1 MNLFREQ
8 DRVFDY
14 AYGWGT
20 VFRISTYALMDYK
33 VIVKFDAGAERHYTL
48 DGRSHLTSPKV
59 LSFKEY
65 SLSEEIDQESGITR
79 YLIEE
84 TTKVMKEKLS
94 KMRDIIKS
102 ADVKVS
108 LELELQ

>member
-1 MNLFREQ
+1 MNLFRKK

-20 VFRISTYALMDYK
+20 VFRIATHAFIDYK
-33 VIVKFDAGAERHYTL
+33 VIVKFDAGAECHYTL

-65 SLSEEIDQESGITR
+65 SLGEEVDQESGISR

-84 TTKVMKEKLS
+84 TTKVMKEKLN

-102 ADVKVS
+102 ADVKIR

>member
-20 VFRISTYALMDYK
+20 VFRVSTYKFIDYK
-33 VIVKFDAGAERHYTL
+33 VWVKFEKGENHYTL
-48 DGRSHLTSPKV
+48 DGRASMAGPKV

-65 SLSEEIDQESGITR
+65 SLSEKIDQESGIKR

-84 TTKVMKEKLS
+84 TTKIIEEKLS
-94 KMRDIIKS
+94 KMRNIIKS